1 MSDLL
6 TAADEAAALEH
17 RRELNCTDRLPA
29 NVSAFSLECPPEGF
43 VADPYPWYAALQER
57 QPIHRLS
64 DGSWLLTRHADCL
77 SVYHGDAFSSDKQ
90 DFFRPKFGAAPLY
103 EHHTT
108 SLVFNDPPYHT
119 RVRETLV
126 NALKPKNIQP
136 TVAALERFVRTRITD
151 LKERGEFD
159 AIEHFAAAVPVEII
173 CTLLSVPDSER
184 GHLRR
189 WSLAILGALE
199 PAISP
204 QQARNGNAAV
214 QEFLAY
220 LRDLISY
227 RRRRPAAERYNVLRS
242 LVEQADSGELSEAE
256 LLHNCIFLL
265 NAGHETTTNLIANGI
280 HMLTLHGAAR
290 RRLRAHSGAIRTAVE
305 EILRFQSPVQL
316 GNRQVT
322 APVTVG
328 GQHFRTGDQ
337 ITLCIGAANRDPMTF
352 AHPQAFDIDRASNRH
367 LAFAAGI
374 HTCAGMSLA
383 RIEGRVALAAF
394 FEAFDTPEI
403 RVEPEYHPRL
413 RFRGLKALEMR
424 V

>member
-1 MSDLL
+1 MSA
-6 TAADEAAALEH
+6 TAAGPVPDVAG
-17 RRELNCTDRLPA
+17 
-29 NVSAFSLECPPEGF
+29 FSLECPPAGF
-43 VADPYPWYAALQER
+43 VSDPYPWYAALREGR
-57 QPIHRLS
+57 PVHRLS
-64 DGSWLLTRHADCL
+64 DDSWLITRHADCVA
-77 SVYHGDAFSSDKQ
+77 VYQGTVFSSDKG
-90 DFFRPKFGAAPLY
+90 DFFRPKFGDSPLY

-136 TVAALERFVRTRITD
+136 TVAALERFVSERIEE
-151 LKERGEFD
+151 LRERREFD

-173 CTLLSVPDSER
+173 CTLLGVPDSER

-199 PAISP
+199 PTISSA
-204 QQARNGNAAV
+204 QARIGNDAV
-214 QEFLAY
+214 REFMAY
-220 LRDLISY
+220 LRDLIAW
-227 RRRRPAAERYNVLRS
+227 RKRRPAAESQDVLAS
-242 LVEQADSGELSEAE
+242 LIEQAEGGDLSEAE

-265 NAGHETTTNLIANGI
+265 NAGHETTTNLIGNGI
-280 HMLTLHGAAR
+280 HMLAENGDA
-290 RRLRAHSGAIRTAVE
+290 RLRLRTRPGSTRLAVE
-305 EILRFQSPVQL
+305 EVLRYQSPVQL

-322 APVTVG
+322 APVTVRG
-328 GQHFRTGDQ
+328 HDFHPGDQ
-337 ITLCIGAANRDPMTF
+337 ITLCIGAANRDPQVF
-352 AHPQAFDIDRASNRH
+352 ANPDRFDIARTPNRH

-374 HTCAGMSLA
+374 HQCAGMSLA
-383 RIEGRVALAAF
+383 RIEGRIALGGF
-394 FEAFDTPEI
+394 FRAFDAPEI